1 MTTAV
6 PAFSGSAVW
15 FLGNPTSA
23 GMHAGTLT
31 FTAGKPGTYQHLCPV
46 PTRTRCGQDK
56 RKRVVMAGTSQ
67 FTIGT
72 WASCSDG
79 AVGKVS
85 RVIVD
90 PVAEKVTHLVVEP
103 EHRPDLGRLVPLD
116 LVDGAAGEVRLR
128 CTRAEFGQLEHAQE
142 THFMPATPGY
152 EGYGYGPDQ
161 VGFWPYYG
169 LGSGMG
175 VAGFGTGGGNGA
187 GGGAP
192 AQMVTS
198 DTVPLGEVD
207 VRRGDPVHAT
217 DGDIGRVQ
225 GLVIDPRSRHVTH
238 VLLQEGHLWGRKE
251 VAIPISAV
259 AGTSGGIRL
268 KIARQEV
275 QDLPPVDIDHPHLT

>member
-1 MTTAV
+1 
-6 PAFSGSAVW
+6 
-15 FLGNPTSA
+15 
-23 GMHAGTLT
+23 
-31 FTAGKPGTYQHLCPV
+31 
-46 PTRTRCGQDK
+46 
-56 RKRVVMAGTSQ
+56 MAGTSQ

-72 WASCSDG
+72 WANCSDG

-128 CTRAEFGQLEHAQE
+128 CTSGEFEKLEHAQE
-142 THFMPATPGY
+142 TRFMPATADY
-152 EGYGYGPDQ
+152 KGYGYGQDQ
-161 VGFWPYYG
+161 VSFWPYYG
-169 LGSGMG
+169 LSGGMG
-175 VAGFGTGGGNGA
+175 LARIGD

-251 VAIPISAV
+251 VAIPITAV
-259 AGTSGGIRL
+259 VGTSDGIRL
-268 KIARQEV
+268 KIAKQEV
-275 QDLPPVDIDHPHLT
+275 QDLPPVDIDHPDPT